1 MRDPIS
7 RSKGQK
13 TFVSSGAHLALAASP
28 MSTFCSGQ
36 LLVLLRFLV
45 KMASVSLLDVRTVS
59 AASAAAAVPAIAGSA
74 VPVAVLLRRPE
85 PPVRHDLGVL
95 ALKESLRIS

>member
-1 MRDPIS
+1 
-7 RSKGQK
+7 
-13 TFVSSGAHLALAASP
+13 

-45 KMASVSLLDVRTVS
+45 KMASVSLLDVRAV
-59 AASAAAAVPAIAGSA
+59 SAAAAVPAIAGSA

-85 PPVRHDLGVL
+85 PPMRHDLGVL
-95 ALKESLRIS
+95 ALKESLRIIER